1 MKINKIIEGCLRKDK
16 KSWDLFVQKYSKLI
30 YWAIRKRLEASGFE
44 YNQDDI
50 DYIFQE
56 VFLSILNGDKLLQLK
71 NIKTIASWLA
81 VIASNK
87 TIDIMS
93 RKAKENERL
102 MQDMPDFSDDS
113 FRQDIEKRDLMSL
126 LSEVINSLSSKE
138 KIIIGLNLIENRT
151 HKEIAGITDIPINT
165 VSTTIVRAKEKL
177 KKELTK
183 KNFKNL

>member
-1 MKINKIIEGCLRKDK
+1 
-16 KSWDLFVQKYSKLI
+16 VQKYSKLI

-50 DYIFQE
+50 DCIFQE

-93 RKAKENERL
+93 RKAKENERF
-102 MQDMPDFSDDS
+102 MQDMPDFNDNGTQ
-113 FRQDIEKRDLMSL
+113 RELEKRDLMVL
-126 LSEVINSLSSKE
+126 LNGIIDNLSSKE
-138 KIIIGLNLIENRT
+138 KIVITLNLIENRT
-151 HKEIAGITDIPINT
+151 HKEIAGIVGIPTNT
-165 VSTTIVRAKEKL
+165 VSTTICRAKEKL
-177 KKELTK
+177 RTELAK